1 MMRAIAGVL
10 LVAAGLVSCASPQS
24 AKNIAATAQEQL
36 APTGKVR
43 VAILVGPTAS
53 TFRATPDPATKR
65 PRGVPVDL
73 ATALGDRF
81 AVSVE
86 QLPYS
91 NYPDLL
97 NAAARNEW
105 DVTFIPFDEERAK
118 VMDYGPAYH
127 FFEFTYLVPSG
138 SLIRDHNEIDR
149 SGVRIAVAEGSVT
162 ASNREKA
169 LKNATLVR
177 IKTLVE
183 IREQLRAGKVDAAA
197 ASRET
202 LVGLAE
208 QLPGARVL
216 DGRFHFEGV
225 AVAVPRGRPGTLAYA
240 SEFMESAKA
249 TGVVRAAFDNAGLM
263 DAVVA
268 PAGSRP
274 R

>member
-1 MMRAIAGVL
+1 MIRVMVHAL
-10 LVAAGLVSCASPQS
+10 LLFACLVSCTAPQS
-24 AKNIAATAQEQL
+24 DKSPTAGAREQL
-36 APTGKVR
+36 APTGKLR
-43 VAILVGPTAS
+43 VAILVGLTAS

-73 ATALGDRF
+73 AIALGDKF
-81 AVSVE
+81 SLSVE

-97 NAAARNEW
+97 NALARGEW

-127 FFEFTYLVPSG
+127 FFEFTYLVPPG
-138 SLIRDHNEIDR
+138 SPIRDISEIDR
-149 SGVRIAVAEGSVT
+149 PGIRVAVAEGSVT
-162 ASNREKA
+162 ARNREEA
-169 LKNATLVR
+169 LKNAALVR

-183 IREQLRAGKVDAAA
+183 IREQLRAGRMDAAA

-208 QLPGARVL
+208 QIPGARVL

-225 AVAVPRGRPGTLAYA
+225 AVAVPRGRSGTLAYA

-249 TGVVRAAFDNAGLM
+249 TGIVRRAFDHAGFI

-268 PAGSRP
+268 PPGSRP